1 MSYNAPIGSDQDP
14 RCSWIGNR
22 GVSDLPV
29 QDKCVFC
36 EEIVDDEDCEVL
48 HGLVF
53 CRECLEAIEK
63 HGDGI
68 EEEIHFLN
76 NSRSVSTARTA

>member
-14 RCSWIGNR
+14 RCPWIGNI
-22 GVSDLPV
+22 GVSNALLRS
-29 QDKCVFC
+29 KCVYC
-36 EEIVDDEDCEVL
+36 EEIHGDEDCEVI